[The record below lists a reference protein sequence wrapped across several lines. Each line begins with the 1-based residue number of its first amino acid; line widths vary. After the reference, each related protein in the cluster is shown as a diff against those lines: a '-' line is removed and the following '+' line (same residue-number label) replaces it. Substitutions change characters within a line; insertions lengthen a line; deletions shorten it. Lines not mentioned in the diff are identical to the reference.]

1 MMNNRMRYT
10 CTLLA
15 VLLPG
20 LLAGACATRQN
31 NNTGTSESPGA
42 MSSPMAGATASPMMS
57 PSPTGTM
64 AALSAAGREF
74 MMTAAQGGQMEVQL
88 GQLAT
93 QKAANAD
100 VKQFGQ
106 RMVDDHTRANQQL
119 MQLASQLNVSL
130 PQELSSEG
138 QQTMDR
144 LSKLSGAAF
153 DREYMSHMVKDHQK
167 DVAEYERMVQQAE
180 NPDLKNYAS
189 TTLTTLRD
197 HLQQAQEIA
206 HKVGAK

>member
-1 MMNNRMRYT
+1 MKNRMWYT
-10 CTLLA
+10 GILLA
-15 VLLPG
+15 VALPG

-31 NNTGTSESPGA
+31 ENTGTSASPGVT
-42 MSSPMAGATASPMMS
+42 SSPVAGESASPMTS

-93 QKAANAD
+93 DKAASAD

-106 RMVDDHTRANQQL
+106 RMVDDHTRINQQL
-119 MQLASQLNVSL
+119 MQLAAQLNVSL
-130 PQELSSEG
+130 PQELSSAE
-138 QQTMDR
+138 QQTLTR

-153 DREYMSHMVKDHQK
+153 DREYMSLMVKDHQQ
-167 DVAEYERMVQQAE
+167 DVAEYDRMSQQAD
-180 NPDLKNYAS
+180 NPDLKNFAS
-189 TTLTTLRD
+189 STLPMLRE
-197 HLQQAQEIA
+197 HLQQAREIA

>member
-1 MMNNRMRYT
+1 MNNQMRYT

-15 VLLPG
+15 VVLLG

-42 MSSPMAGATASPMMS
+42 MSSPMAGATAS

-93 QKAANAD
+93 QKAAHAD

-106 RMVDDHTRANQQL
+106 RMVDDHTRASQQL

-130 PQELSSEG
+130 PQDLSSEG

-153 DREYMSHMVKDHQK
+153 DREYMSQMVKDHQK
-167 DVAEYERMVQQAE
+167 DVAEYERMSQQAD